1 MGDQTVEKQWQ
12 QHHLHLHRTNLIE
25 IHGWGVIMT
34 GPCVTTGS
42 YEIDWLLALRLLTGP
57 YDEAY
62 LMWLFLGCD
71 TQP

>member
-34 GPCVTTGS
+34 VGGKDMEEWQVRMEPSAVS
-42 YEIDWLLALRLLTGP
+42 
-57 YDEAY
+57 
-62 LMWLFLGCD
+62 
-71 TQP
+71 